1 MRNKKV
7 HRREGVNAFL
17 FFALAIA
24 ISWAAWIAAIAFDFR
39 AGETSGTTLIGIGS
53 AGPAIATFIVLFFRE
68 NKKHRHEYWN
78 RLTDTRRI
86 RAEWYAVMFLL
97 PGVIIAASILLSIA
111 FGGPVE
117 QFHLVPELRGN
128 WAAFMPFMAFLL
140 LAGPLPQELG
150 WRGYGLYTLLKKFN
164 PAASS
169 LIVAVF
175 WAAWSVPL
183 VFLGE
188 NALAAIA
195 EDPVRLAAYFLNFLP
210 LSLLFT
216 WLFVGTGHS
225 TASAVFFHFSF
236 AFFAGI
242 FQMESL
248 SAAISTILTLL
259 IAGFILF
266 KKGTQLG
273 EKSSS

>member
-39 AGETSGTTLIGIGS
+39 AGETVGTTLIGIGS
-53 AGPAIATFIVLFFRE
+53 AGPAIATLIVLFFRE
-68 NKKHRHEYWN
+68 NKKQRHEYWN
-78 RLTDTRRI
+78 RLADTRRI
-86 RAEWYAVMFLL
+86 RAEWYAAMFLL
-97 PGVIIAASILLSIA
+97 PGAVIAVSILLSIA
-111 FGGPVE
+111 FGGAIE
-117 QFHLVPELRGN
+117 QFQLVPELRGN
-128 WAAFMPFMAFLL
+128 WAAFMPFMAFLF

-150 WRGYGLYTLLKKFN
+150 WHGYGLYTLLKKFN
-164 PAASS
+164 PTASS
-169 LIVAVF
+169 LIVAAF

-188 NALAAIA
+188 SSLAAIS
-195 EDPVRLAAYFLNFLP
+195 EDPIRLAAYFLNFLP
-210 LSLLFT
+210 LSILFA
-216 WLFVGTGHS
+216 WLFIGTGHS
-225 TASAVFFHFSF
+225 TAAAIFFHFSF
-236 AFFAGI
+236 AFFASI

-259 IAGFILF
+259 LAVCILF

-273 EKSSS
+273 EKSAS